1 MTRRNLE
8 IFVAA
13 ANFSFSLVYH
23 KDQYINAALDAF
35 RRVCAEFGAQ
45 EK

>member
-8 IFVAA
+8 SFVAA
-13 ANFSFSLVYH
+13 ADFSLVYH
-23 KDQYINAALDAF
+23 KDKYINAALDAF